1 MSNKITQVKQTR
13 DGLGVTTYH
22 LDNGLKVVFVNVRD
36 YTNSKVKL
44 VQLYREDNE
53 VISLTLD
60 EINMIQEHAK
70 FYLAK
75 KAE

>member
-1 MSNKITQVKQTR
+1 MHALAK
-13 DGLGVTTYH
+13 
-22 LDNGLKVVFVNVRD
+22 LKVVFVNVRD

-44 VQLYREDNE
+44 VQLYREDNK

-70 FYLAK
+70 FYFAK
-75 KAE
+75 KTN